1 LRASHG
7 QALLLGGLGPCQT
20 VACATLLAA
29 SRSERDRRRLL
40 LDTRRTGMSKG
51 IGHDL
56 RIIAANVGGARE
68 AAEIGG
74 SGLLRGGQ
82 AGQIA
87 QIGAIPAASCGGIEA
102 LATVTA

>member
-1 LRASHG
+1 VRHA
-7 QALLLGGLGPCQT
+7 P
-20 VACATLLAA
+20 AA
-29 SRSERDRRRLL
+29 SRSERDRRGLL

-74 SGLLRGGQ
+74 SGCCAAVRRGR
-82 AGQIA
+82 
-87 QIGAIPAASCGGIEA
+87 
-102 LATVTA
+102 